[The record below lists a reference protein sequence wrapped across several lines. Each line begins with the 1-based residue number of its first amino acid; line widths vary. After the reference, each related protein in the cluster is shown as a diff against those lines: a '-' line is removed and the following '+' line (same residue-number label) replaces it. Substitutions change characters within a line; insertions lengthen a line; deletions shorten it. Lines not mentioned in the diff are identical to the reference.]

1 MQDDQPTIRKSGS
14 LAERV
19 VGKLTRQD
27 GGAGHQDKLA
37 ARQAAATEESRP
49 KAPEAPPAKAAVPAK
64 PEAAPAKPP
73 VAEPVTA
80 EPSQPPLEI
89 NFNRLASFGF
99 ITPSTERSNLTEEF
113 RVIKRQVLK
122 TAFEEG
128 HNRRTENSN
137 IIMVTSTSP
146 AEGKTFVSLNLAVSL
161 SMERDYYVLLID
173 GDNHRHSLTD
183 IFGIEP
189 GQDGLVDLMVDRKLN
204 LRDIIRRT
212 NIPNLSFIPA
222 GRPYAHGAELLSSKE
237 MASIM
242 QDIAQRYPDRIVII
256 DTPPLT
262 ASTEGAVLSSNV
274 GHALV
279 VVEKDRTT
287 KRQLQQTL
295 QMLEGCPEVSCVL
308 NMDTAAQRFSPYAY
322 GY

>member
-1 MQDDQPTIRKSGS
+1 MQDDQPTIRKPGS

-19 VGKLTRQD
+19 VGKLSRKE
-27 GGAGHQDKLA
+27 GGASGHQDKLA
-37 ARQAAATEESRP
+37 AKQATA
-49 KAPEAPPAKAAVPAK
+49 EAPARQPVRTESAVPAPSPSPSPARS
-64 PEAAPAKPP
+64 PEPAG
-73 VAEPVTA
+73 AEPA
-80 EPSQPPLEI
+80 HEPLAI
-89 NFNRLASFGF
+89 NVNRLASFGYL
-99 ITPSTERSNLTEEF
+99 TPQTERSNLTEEF

-122 TAFEEG
+122 SAFEEG
-128 HNRRTENSN
+128 RTRRTDSSN
-137 IIMVTSTSP
+137 ILMVTSTSP
-146 AEGKTFVSLNLAVSL
+146 AEGKTFVSLNLAMSL

-189 GQDGLVDLMVDRKLN
+189 GQDGLVDLMVDRDLH

-212 NIPNLSFIPA
+212 TIPNLSFIPA

-237 MASIM
+237 MATLM
-242 QDIAQRYPDRIVII
+242 QDIAQRYPDRIIII

-262 ASTEGAVLSSNV
+262 ASTEGAVLSSHV

-308 NMDTAAQRFSPYAY
+308 NMETSGQRFAPYAY